1 MDGRDVTMTNTTA
14 TTSTRHGKVICLQYR
29 EGKVKITCEPEA
41 NTPLRKGSG
50 FGRSG
55 DEGELSVTDP
65 VMAEMTG
72 CRSCG
77 DEQQEHG
84 SGDDQHKKH
93 APTVAGVIV
102 GQHLTIT

>member
-1 MDGRDVTMTNTTA
+1 M
-14 TTSTRHGKVICLQYR
+14 
-29 EGKVKITCEPEA
+29 KITCEPEA

-102 GQHLTIT
+102 GQYLTITWWRQREVDHQHSTFLLLTSRCSPMAYFAAA